1 MFALQMIHEM
11 DRAQREM
18 EQFFR
23 GLGVSSAVVPRH
35 DTIFKVKDSGEAFE
49 VEAIL
54 PGLDVG
60 KLDINVLGRKLTLAG
75 EFSGAN
81 APEGSLWHRHER
93 PQGRF
98 ERSLQLAANIDDER
112 VEAEY
117 RQGILRIK
125 LPRAASALPKKINV
139 KTV

>member
-23 GLGVSSAVVPRH
+23 SLGVSSAVAPRQER
-35 DTIFKVKDSGEAFE
+35 IFKVKDRGEAFE

-54 PGLDVG
+54 PGLDVE
-60 KLDINVLGRKLTLAG
+60 KLEINVLGRKLTLAG
-75 EFSGAN
+75 EFVGAN
-81 APEGSLWHRHER
+81 APEGSIWHRHER
-93 PQGRF
+93 AQGRF
-98 ERSLQLAANIDDER
+98 EKSLQLAANIDAEQ

-117 RQGILRIK
+117 RQGVLTIK
-125 LPRAASALPKKINV
+125 LPRAASALPKKIDV